1 MRFRT
6 LALTASAALF
16 AVAPLSAQYGGGRH
30 GGGMR
35 GGMRGGRGGMMGG
48 RRQPPDFLRDPVILD
63 GPPTVAALD
72 GVVTLTDSERTRYAA
87 LYDSFMVATKPARDS
102 VTAARSRMRS
112 RFEGGEGAG
121 AGEGA
126 EASAPADSGRTDRDA
141 FRRLGKSLEDDQK
154 AFDVELKRL
163 LTKEQYKAYEKWRK
177 EERDQ
182 ADAERR
188 DAEGSRGGGRAPRM

>member
-1 MRFRT
+1 MRFRP
-6 LALTASAALF
+6 LALAAIAAFF
-16 AVAPLSAQYGGGRH
+16 AVAPLSAQYGGGMR

-48 RRQPPDFLRDPVILD
+48 RQRPPDFLRDPVIVD

-72 GVVTLTDSERTRYAA
+72 GVVTLTDSQRTRYAA
-87 LYDSFMVATKPARDS
+87 QYDSFMVATKPARDS
-102 VTAARSRMRS
+102 VTAARSQVRS
-112 RFEGGEGAG
+112 RFGGGE
-121 AGEGA
+121 AGEGSG
-126 EASAPADSGRTDRDA
+126 ASAPADSGRIDRDA

-154 AFDVELKRL
+154 AFDGELKRL
-163 LTKEQYKAYEKWRK
+163 LKKDQYKAYERWRK